1 MIKRSL
7 VAAALAATT
16 ATAGAQSKL
25 IRLTSKV
32 LGEERVLHIALP
44 PNYGVAKEKY
54 EVIYLL
60 DGHTKQF
67 FDVTVAAAGYDLI
80 GDLHDYALPHQIVVG
95 IEQKNRS
102 EDLARNGEA
111 FTKYLVTE
119 VVPYIDREY
128 RTNGYRTIIGH
139 SLGGRFAMNTICRA
153 PNVFAS
159 VIAMSSAPGDSA
171 SFNALTHCLKQ
182 DWAANKTR
190 VHQLA
195 FGTGEKESRQ
205 LDGIQKL
212 KAYLTANAPSN
223 FRWTVLAGG
232 GLIHI
237 ETPYEM
243 IPSGIRFTQDKVVWE
258 MPRAS
263 ADSIINGKGESERI
277 LDEWYK
283 MLSVRLGA
291 KFEPSDKWMRI
302 ATEALLGKREYQA
315 AVDAGRRLV
324 AAYPEDLAGYT
335 LLANAYIG
343 SDDRESA
350 KRTLTE
356 GLRMVE
362 RLELFD
368 TTEREGRRKLMKAE
382 LERLQRGMELT
393 VGALVR

>member
-1 MIKRSL
+1 MFKRIL
-7 VAAALAATT
+7 LAAALVSSIAN
-16 ATAGAQSKL
+16 AQSKT

-32 LGEERVLHIALP
+32 LGEERILHVALP

-67 FDVTVAAAGYDLI
+67 FDITVAAAGYDLL

-102 EDLARNGEA
+102 EDLARNAEA

-119 VVPYIDREY
+119 VVPYIEREY

-139 SLGGRFAMNTICRA
+139 SLGGRFAIHTICRA

-159 VIAMSSAPGDSA
+159 VIAMSSAPGDST
-171 SFNALTHCLKQ
+171 SFGAVTDCLKL

-190 VHQLA
+190 LHQLA
-195 FGTGEKESRQ
+195 FGTGEKETRQ

-212 KAYLTANAPSN
+212 KTFLTANAPPN
-223 FRWTVLAGG
+223 FRWTVLAGD

-243 IPSGIRFTQDKVVWE
+243 IPSGIRFTQDKSVWE
-258 MPRAS
+258 MPRATS
-263 ADSIINGKGESERI
+263 DSIIDRKGESERI
-277 LDEWYK
+277 LNVWYK
-283 MLSVRLGA
+283 TLSTRMGA
-291 KFEPSDKWMRI
+291 SFEPSNKWLRI
-302 ATEALLGKREYQA
+302 ATEALLGKREYQS
-315 AVDAGRRLV
+315 AVSVGRRLV
-324 AAYPEDLAGYT
+324 AAYPEELAGYT

-343 SDDRESA
+343 SDDGESA
-350 KRTLTE
+350 KRTLTD
-356 GLRMVE
+356 GLRMLE

-368 TTEREGRRKLMKAE
+368 TTEREGRRQLMKSE
-382 LERLQRGMELT
+382 LDRISRLP
-393 VGALVR
+393 

>member
-1 MIKRSL
+1 MLKRILTASI
-7 VAAALAATT
+7 LAIT
-16 ATAGAQSKL
+16 TAGAQSKT

-32 LGEERVLHIALP
+32 LGEERILHVALP
-44 PNYGVAKEKY
+44 PNYGVAKERY

-67 FDVTVAAAGYDLI
+67 FDVTVAAAGYDLL

-95 IEQKNRS
+95 VEQKNRS
-102 EDLARNGEA
+102 EDLARNAEA

-171 SFNALTHCLKQ
+171 SFGAVADCLRQ

-212 KAYLTANAPSN
+212 KAFLTTNAPAN
-223 FRWTVLAGG
+223 FRWTVLAGD

-237 ETPYEM
+237 EKPYEM
-243 IPSGIRFTQDKVVWE
+243 IPSGIRFTQDKSVWE
-258 MPRAS
+258 MPRS
-263 ADSIINGKGESERI
+263 MSDSIIDGTGDSERI
-277 LDEWYK
+277 LSAWYK
-283 MLSVRLGA
+283 TLRARMGA
-291 KFEPSDKWMRI
+291 AFEPSNKWLRI
-302 ATEALLGKREYQA
+302 ATEALLGQREYQS
-315 AVDAGRRLV
+315 AVGAGRRLV
-324 AAYPEDLAGYT
+324 SAYPEDLASYT

-356 GLRMVE
+356 GLRMLE

-368 TTEREGRRKLMKAE
+368 TTEREGRRQLMKSE
-382 LERLQRGMELT
+382 LDRLQRLQ
-393 VGALVR
+393 